1 MAQKLTTLRDDIITT
16 SNNTAVDIN
25 FINSNAITVGG
36 SGTVNITNP
45 CREIPIETLKQD
57 ELLIT
62 ITGLSGSGKSTM
74 AELIREFIDLYGVVV
89 DDRTEI
95 AQRQKYGN
103 YDTDRKSKM
112 ERVCAVMNKLKKV
125 VIREENGTRNFAR

>member
-1 MAQKLTTLRDDIITT
+1 MAQKITAFPSISDISADHIITT
-16 SNNTAVDIN
+16 SN
-25 FINSNAITVGG
+25 AISGG
-36 SGTVNITNP
+36 SVTVDITNP

-62 ITGLSGSGKSTM
+62 ITGLTGSGKSTM

-103 YDTDRKSKM
+103 YDTDRKTKM
-112 ERVCAVMNKLKKV
+112 ERVCAVMNRLKKV
-125 VIREENGTRNFAR
+125 VIREENGNRNFAR

>member
-1 MAQKLTTLRDDIITT
+1 MAHKLRTYMDGMG
-16 SNNTAVDIN
+16 NAVDIN
-25 FINSNAITVGG
+25 FTTSNAITVGG

-45 CREIPIETLKQD
+45 CGEIPIETLKQD

-89 DDRTEI
+89 DDRTDPLSTDE
-95 AQRQKYGN
+95 
-103 YDTDRKSKM
+103 TDRNAKM

>member
-1 MAQKLTTLRDDIITT
+1 MAHKLRTYDTIDTMDGMD
-16 SNNTAVDIN
+16 NAVDIN
-25 FINSNAITVGG
+25 FTNSNAITVGG

-62 ITGLSGSGKSTM
+62 ITGVSGSGKSTM

-95 AQRQKYGN
+95 AQRQKYGS
-103 YDTDRKSKM
+103 YDTDRQSKM

-125 VIREENGTRNFAR
+125 VIIEENGTRNFAR

>member
-1 MAQKLTTLRDDIITT
+1 MAQKLTTFPPGTYGDGIITT
-16 SNNTAVDIN
+16 Y
-25 FINSNAITVGG
+25 G
-36 SGTVNITNP
+36 SGDSIPNTP

-62 ITGLSGSGKSTM
+62 ITGLTGSGKSTM
-74 AELIREFIDLYGVVV
+74 AELIRELIDLYGVEV

-103 YDTDRKSKM
+103 YDTDRKVKM

-125 VIREENGTRNFAR
+125 VIREENGNRNFAR

>member
-1 MAQKLTTLRDDIITT
+1 MALKKSDFPSISDISGDHIITT
-16 SNNTAVDIN
+16 SNNTC
-25 FINSNAITVGG
+25 GG
-36 SGTVNITNP
+36 TLNINP
-45 CREIPIETLKQD
+45 CREIPIDTIKND

-62 ITGLSGSGKSTM
+62 ITGLTGSGKSTM
-74 AELIREFIDLYGVVV
+74 AELIRELIDLYGVVV

-103 YDTDRKSKM
+103 YDTDRKTKM

>member
-1 MAQKLTTLRDDIITT
+1 MAHKLRTYMDGMG
-16 SNNTAVDIN
+16 NAVDIN
-25 FINSNAITVGG
+25 FTTSNAITVGG

-45 CREIPIETLKQD
+45 CGEIPIETLKQD

-89 DDRTEI
+89 DDRTDPLSTDE
-95 AQRQKYGN
+95 
-103 YDTDRKSKM
+103 TDRNAKM

-125 VIREENGTRNFAR
+125 VIREENGTRNFTR

>member
-1 MAQKLTTLRDDIITT
+1 MAQKLTTLRDHIITT
-16 SNNTAVDIN
+16 YNNTGVLY
-25 FINSNAITVGG
+25 
-36 SGTVNITNP
+36 NP
-45 CREIPIETLKQD
+45 CREIPIETLKND

-103 YDTDRKSKM
+103 YDTDRNAKM
-112 ERVCAVMNKLKKV
+112 ERVCAVMNRLKRV
-125 VIREENGTRNFAR
+125 VIIEENGTRSFAR

>member
-1 MAQKLTTLRDDIITT
+1 MAHKLRTYDTIDTMDGMD
-16 SNNTAVDIN
+16 NAVDIN
-25 FINSNAITVGG
+25 FTNSNAITVGG

-103 YDTDRKSKM
+103 YDTDRKTKM

>member
-1 MAQKLTTLRDDIITT
+1 MDGMD
-16 SNNTAVDIN
+16 NAVDIN
-25 FINSNAITVGG
+25 FTNSNAITVGG

-95 AQRQKYGN
+95 AQRQKYGS
-103 YDTDRKSKM
+103 YDTDRQSKM

-125 VIREENGTRNFAR
+125 VIREENGNRNFAR

>member
-1 MAQKLTTLRDDIITT
+1 MAHKLRTYDTIDTMDGMD
-16 SNNTAVDIN
+16 NAVDIN
-25 FINSNAITVGG
+25 FTNSNAITVGG

-95 AQRQKYGN
+95 AQRQKYGS
-103 YDTDRKSKM
+103 YDTDRQSTM

-125 VIREENGTRNFAR
+125 VIREENGNRNFAR

>member
-1 MAQKLTTLRDDIITT
+1 MAHKLRTYMDGMG
-16 SNNTAVDIN
+16 NAVDIN
-25 FINSNAITVGG
+25 FTACNPITGS

-103 YDTDRKSKM
+103 YDTDRKAKM

-125 VIREENGTRNFAR
+125 VIREENGTRNFVR

>member
-1 MAQKLTTLRDDIITT
+1 MAQKLTTLRDHIITT
-16 SNNTAVDIN
+16 SNNTGDVSLTWI
-25 FINSNAITVGG
+25 
-36 SGTVNITNP
+36 NP
-45 CREIPIETLKQD
+45 CREIPIETLQQD

-95 AQRQKYGN
+95 AQRQKYGS
-103 YDTDRKSKM
+103 YDTDRQSKM

-125 VIREENGTRNFAR
+125 VIIEENGTRNFAR

>member
-1 MAQKLTTLRDDIITT
+1 MAHKLRTYMDGMG
-16 SNNTAVDIN
+16 NAVDIN
-25 FINSNAITVGG
+25 FTPSNAITVGG

-89 DDRTEI
+89 DDRTDPLSTDE
-95 AQRQKYGN
+95 
-103 YDTDRKSKM
+103 TDRNAKM

-125 VIREENGTRNFAR
+125 EIREENGNRSFIKS

>member
-1 MAQKLTTLRDDIITT
+1 MAHKLRTYDTIDTMDGMD
-16 SNNTAVDIN
+16 NAVDIN
-25 FINSNAITVGG
+25 FTNSNAITVGG

-45 CREIPIETLKQD
+45 CREIPIETLKDD

-95 AQRQKYGN
+95 AQRQKYGS
-103 YDTDRKSKM
+103 YDTDRQSKM

-125 VIREENGTRNFAR
+125 VIREENGNRNFAR

>member
-1 MAQKLTTLRDDIITT
+1 MALKKSDFPSTSDIIMDGNGIITT
-16 SNNTAVDIN
+16 SNNT
-25 FINSNAITVGG
+25 G
-36 SGTVNITNP
+36 SFNYIQ
-45 CREIPIETLKQD
+45 EIPIETLKQD

-103 YDTDRKSKM
+103 YDTDRKAKM
-112 ERVCAVMNKLKKV
+112 ERVCAVMNRLKKV
-125 VIREENGTRNFAR
+125 VIIEENGNRNFAR

>member
-1 MAQKLTTLRDDIITT
+1 MAHKLRTYMDGMC
-16 SNNTAVDIN
+16 NAVDIN
-25 FINSNAITVGG
+25 FTTSNAITVGG

-45 CREIPIETLKQD
+45 CGEIPIETLKQD

-125 VIREENGTRNFAR
+125 VIREENGTRNFVR